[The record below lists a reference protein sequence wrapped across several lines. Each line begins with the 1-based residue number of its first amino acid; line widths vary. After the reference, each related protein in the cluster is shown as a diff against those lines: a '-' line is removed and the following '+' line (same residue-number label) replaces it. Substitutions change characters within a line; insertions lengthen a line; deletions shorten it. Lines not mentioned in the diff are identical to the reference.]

1 MHELCRSAPGRA
13 RAGTQCVAAPRTA
26 RGPDRR
32 ASCHHRGA
40 SDGQPHTTKES
51 VDDGQ
56 ADPGRDRTDH
66 PGAPRPGARH
76 RGRLRGRAAAD
87 PAPRQLPGLQG
98 APGRAGRRERPYDVE
113 VSEPSPGATLVER
126 DRGSSLVTTW
136 TLTPTLDGTA
146 TDVKLSTTWQG
157 GGGVGGFFERT
168 FAPKGLRRI
177 YEDVLGR
184 LAQRAKAAPTS

>member
-1 MHELCRSAPGRA
+1 MARQIQVESERTIQAPRGRVHDIVA
-13 RAGTQCVAAPRTA
+13 DYAGERPRILPPANYLDYKVLQGGRGAGTVVSYRLRAG
-26 RGPDRR
+26 G
-32 ASCHHRGA
+32 
-40 SDGQPHTTKES
+40 
-51 VDDGQ
+51 
-56 ADPGRDRTDH
+56 
-66 PGAPRPGARH
+66 
-76 RGRLRGRAAAD
+76 
-87 PAPRQLPGLQG
+87 
-98 APGRAGRRERPYDVE
+98 RERPYDVE